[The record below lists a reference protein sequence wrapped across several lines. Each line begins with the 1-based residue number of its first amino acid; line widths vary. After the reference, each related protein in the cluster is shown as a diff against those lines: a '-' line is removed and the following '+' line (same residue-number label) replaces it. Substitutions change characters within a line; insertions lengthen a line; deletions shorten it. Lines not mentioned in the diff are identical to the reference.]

1 MNEWNSYN
9 PERLI
14 SSFRCG
20 RRNVRLLKEQ
30 VRRSHLL
37 FVVATVTVTCW
48 SWLSRQW
55 PKAFWRATAAAATAR
70 VNSSDPN
77 LRSILISMRA
87 TAVLSLADLT
97 QQMQK
102 SVHIPGTVVTTSP
115 STIEIHHSKIPAAG

>member
-30 VRRSHLL
+30 VRRLHLL
-37 FVVATVTVTCW
+37 FAGAMVTVTCG
-48 SWLSRQW
+48 SWLSREW
-55 PKAFWRATAAAATAR
+55 PKAFRRAAAAATAR
-70 VNSSDPN
+70 VNSSYPN
-77 LRSILISMRA
+77 QRSILISMRA
-87 TAVLSLADLT
+87 TAVPSLADLT

>member
-37 FVVATVTVTCW
+37 FAVATVTVTCG